1 MSGCVG
7 RSISAALSVISRPCF
22 GFPLFFETVASS
34 GSPLTEV
41 VTGAVASAE
50 GAKVNRRKSPLC
62 ASLNAAAHVHYVQYM
77 SLGQH
82 ALHACMHAFKYA
94 T

>member
-41 VTGAVASAE
+41 VTAAVASAE
-50 GAKVNRRKSPLC
+50 GAKVNRR
-62 ASLNAAAHVHYVQYM
+62 
-77 SLGQH
+77 
-82 ALHACMHAFKYA
+82 
-94 T
+94 